1 MDQNWEGK
9 MAGAVERFRNALQ
22 EVQVDEKSIAEIM
35 AGYEKI
41 RDGAKKETRAA
52 FFIEAIKRMDKL
64 LDNETCRDVRDACA
78 CSKGGYRL
86 KASEKFAHEYVGR
99 SLEEKL
105 QAMWQAKMGKPV
117 LNADGTI
124 TTGIG
129 DEGGF
134 ECPCPVFQGTNV
146 KEPVSKTYCYC
157 CAGHFR
163 FHYQIALGVK
173 LKTLAVE
180 SSALASSRELPCR
193 FTFEI
198 TG

>member
-1 MDQNWEGK
+1 

-22 EVQVDEKSIAEIM
+22 EVQVDEKSIAAIM

-41 RDGAKKETRAA
+41 SDKVKKQTRAD
-52 FFIEAIKRMDKL
+52 FFIEAMKRMDNL
-64 LDNETCRDVRDACA
+64 LDNETCHAIRDACA
-78 CSKGGYRL
+78 CSKCGYRL
-86 KASEKFAHEYVGR
+86 KAVQKLAHEYAGR
-99 SLEEKL
+99 SLEDKL
-105 QAMWQAKMGKPV
+105 QSLWQVNSMGKPV

-129 DEGGF
+129 DQGGF
-134 ECPCPVFQGTNV
+134 ECPCPVFQGVNV

-163 FHYQIALGVK
+163 YHYQIALGVK

-180 SSALASSRELPCR
+180 SSALASAREKPCR
-193 FTFEI
+193 FTYAI
-198 TG
+198 VD